1 MMSQCTVSLVRTLK
15 PIEMPLIINLGAEL
29 THRNELSQKKIL
41 KFSFVES
48 LVNYHNI
55 HMKINGRRKRT
66 ENGVLESSY

>member
-1 MMSQCTVSLVRTLK
+1 MHCYSSIRTLK
-15 PIEMPLIINLGAEL
+15 PIEMPLIINLEAEL
-29 THRNELSQKKIL
+29 NHRNELSKKKIV

-66 ENGVLESSY
+66 ENGVLEST